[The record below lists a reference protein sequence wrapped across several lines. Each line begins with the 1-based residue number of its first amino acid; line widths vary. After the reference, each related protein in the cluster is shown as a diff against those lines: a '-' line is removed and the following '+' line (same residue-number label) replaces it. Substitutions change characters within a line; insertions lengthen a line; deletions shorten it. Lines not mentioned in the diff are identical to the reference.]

1 MKISGTFCLCS
12 GRVPVPKLSEV
23 LLICSIATPREQP
36 EYYGQKRS
44 LVLLKKER
52 DWYGDIHADVLQ
64 DMVKRVD
71 LAFSR
76 FIKGDSKGKHSGR
89 PRFKAKNR
97 YRTFA
102 FPRVK
107 ADCIQDNQITLPKL
121 GAIKFIQHRPIP
133 DGFVTKRAL
142 VTNKADGWYV
152 TLTLEDVSVPDSLTD
167 KIVATVANSLGIDA
181 GLEYFVACSD
191 GTMVEPPKFFRK
203 AESQLAKLQIKRELW
218 LKGGKARRKLNIR
231 VAKLHQRIARQRKQ
245 WHFEIAGKLVDKAEV
260 IFVEA
265 LKVSN
270 MSRRN
275 KPKQDGDGTFLPNGQ
290 AAKSGLN
297 KSFAD
302 AGIAGFLNEI
312 LPYKAEKAG
321 RSVRKVNP
329 AGTSQHCAICLN
341 RVPKELGDRWHECS
355 CGASMPRDLNSGI
368 SIKKVGLGISL
379 TIKREGRK
387 TGEARALPVRAVSV
401 GSMSPFTNTIALKPR
416 LHSFHRVPSLAAAG
430 SCGPLYHNRCTFVDR
445 HEC

>member
-1 MKISGTFCLCS
+1 MYNGIMKIAYQY
-12 GRVPVPKLSEV
+12 KLIPTHEQESRMDKWLDMLRHQYNWLLSDRFDWWEMNRTAIDV
-23 LLICSIATPREQP
+23 CPLICSIAEPREQP
-36 EYYGQKRS
+36 EYYAQKRS
-44 LVLLKKER
+44 LVILKQER
-52 DWYGDIHADVLQ
+52 EWYRDIHADVLQ

-102 FPRVK
+102 FSRVK
-107 ADCIQDNQITLPKL
+107 ADCIQGNQITLPKL
-121 GAIKFIQHRPIP
+121 GAIKFIQHRLIP
-133 DGFVTKRAL
+133 DGFVIKRAL

-152 TLTLEDVSVPDSLTD
+152 TLTLEDVSVPGTPVIE
-167 KIVATVANSLGIDA
+167 IVPTEANSLGIDA
-181 GLEYFVACSD
+181 GLEYFIACSD
-191 GTMVEPPKFFRK
+191 GTMIEPPKFFRR
-203 AESQLAKLQIKRELW
+203 AEGQLANLQVKRELRT
-218 LKGGKARRKLNIR
+218 KGGKARRKLNSRI
-231 VAKLHQRIARQRKQ
+231 ALLHQRIARQRKQ

-275 KPKQDGDGTFLPNGQ
+275 KPKQDEDGTFLPNGQ

-341 RVPKELGDRWHECS
+341 RVPKELGDRWHHCS

-368 SIKKVGLGISL
+368 LIKKVGLGISL

-387 TGEARALPVRAVSV
+387 TGEARALPVLR
-401 GSMSPFTNTIALKPR
+401 
-416 LHSFHRVPSLAAAG
+416 
-430 SCGPLYHNRCTFVDR
+430 
-445 HEC
+445 